1 MEGAAAAGGGEEAEE
16 RAGARAPPEHR
27 AGLMV
32 LLLQFAEE
40 EESWRLG
47 LPGGVLMRFG
57 RPAHQ
62 PAQCACSVSNYRL
75 FNFSFEFNYSFY
87 SKNYANTVKFKSFL
101 KNFN

>member
-1 MEGAAAAGGGEEAEE
+1 VEGAAAAGGGEEAEE

-32 LLLQFAEE
+32 LLQFAEE

-75 FNFSFEFNYSFY
+75 FNLILASNLITRFIQKIMQIQSNLNHS
-87 SKNYANTVKFKSFL
+87 
-101 KNFN
+101 